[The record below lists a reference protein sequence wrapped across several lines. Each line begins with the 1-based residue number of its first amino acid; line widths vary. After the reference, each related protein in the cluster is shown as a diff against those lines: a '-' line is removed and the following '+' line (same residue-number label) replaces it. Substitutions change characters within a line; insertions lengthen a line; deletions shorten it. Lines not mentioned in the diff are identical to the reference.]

1 MNFNRSLSLTLVASA
16 LLAVYGCGKEEP
28 KKAEAPAPAA
38 APAMPTVTVKI
49 GHVAPTT
56 GPQAHLGK
64 DNENGARLA
73 IDDANGK
80 NIVIDGKKVTFE
92 LDAQDDQAD
101 PKQGTTVAQK
111 LVDDK
116 VAGVVG
122 HLNSGTSI
130 PASKIYSDAG
140 IPQISPSATNPKL
153 TLQGFKTTF
162 RVMANDVQQGSVI
175 GKAAVETLGAKK
187 IAIIDDKTAYG
198 AGLADETE
206 KAAKAAGATIVAR
219 EYTNDKATDF
229 KAILTKIKAKN
240 PDVIMY
246 GGMDAQGGPMAKQI
260 KELGIKAKFISGDG
274 VCSSE
279 WPKLAGGAAE
289 GQYCTQAGLPP
300 EKMPNAKDFVTRF
313 TAKYGQIQVYAPYS
327 YDAANTLI
335 EAMQKAN
342 STDPAKYLAE
352 LAKIS
357 YNGITAKIEFDE
369 HGDTKNG
376 AITLYTV
383 KDGKLVPMAMNVA
396 GKTEKLDA
404 APAAAAAAAAPAAAP
419 AMAPAAAASTMDK
432 MKSAIENPK
441 PVAPDTAKAMKEKGQ

>member
-1 MNFNRSLSLTLVASA
+1 
-16 LLAVYGCGKEEP
+16 
-28 KKAEAPAPAA
+28 
-38 APAMPTVTVKI
+38 MPEVTVKI

-64 DNENGARLA
+64 DNENGARMA
-73 IDDANGK
+73 IDDANGL
-80 NIVIDGKKVTFE
+80 NIVIDGKKIKFE

-101 PKQGTTVAQK
+101 PKQGTIVAQK

-130 PASKIYSDAG
+130 PASKIYNDAG
-140 IPQISPSATNPKL
+140 LPMISPSATNPKL
-153 TLQGFKTTF
+153 TLQGFKNVF

-175 GKAAVETLGAKK
+175 GKAAVETLGGKK

-206 KAAKAAGATIVAR
+206 KAAKAAGATVVAR

-246 GGMDAQGGPMAKQI
+246 GGMDAQGGPMVKQM
-260 KELGIKAKFISGDG
+260 KELGIKAKYIAGDG
-274 VCSSE
+274 VCSAE

-300 EKMPNAKDFVTRF
+300 DRMPRAKDFVTRF
-313 TAKYGQIQVYAPYS
+313 TAKYGPIQVYAPYS
-327 YDAANTLI
+327 YDATNTLI
-335 EAMQKAN
+335 WAMEKAG
-342 STDPAKYLAE
+342 STDPAKYLPA
-352 LAKIS
+352 LATLS
-357 YNGITAKIEFDE
+357 HDGITAAIAFDE

-383 KDGKLVPMAMNVA
+383 KDGKLEPMAINVA
-396 GKTEKLDA
+396 GKTEKVEA
-404 APAAAAAAAAPAAAP
+404 APAAAPAAAAAP
-419 AMAPAAAASTMDK
+419 AMAPAPRLHRPWLRRRMR
-432 MKSAIENPK
+432 
-441 PVAPDTAKAMKEKGQ
+441 

>member
-1 MNFNRSLSLTLVASA
+1 
-16 LLAVYGCGKEEP
+16 
-28 KKAEAPAPAA
+28 
-38 APAMPTVTVKI
+38 
-49 GHVAPTT
+49 
-56 GPQAHLGK
+56 LGK

-73 IDDANGK
+73 IEDANAKGV
-80 NIVIDGKKVTFE
+80 VIDGKKVKFDLVAE
-92 LDAQDDQAD
+92 DDQAD

-111 LVDDK
+111 LVDAK

-175 GKAAVETLGAKK
+175 GKAAVETLGGKK

-206 KAAKAAGATIVAR
+206 KAAKAAGATVVAR

-229 KAILTKIKAKN
+229 KAILTKIKAKS

-246 GGMDAQGGPMAKQI
+246 GGMDAQGGPMVKQM
-260 KELGIKAKFISGDG
+260 KELGIKAKYIAGDG
-274 VCSSE
+274 VCSAE

-300 EKMPNAKDFVTRF
+300 DKMPNAKDFVTRF
-313 TAKYGQIQVYAPYS
+313 TAKYGPIQVYAPYS
-327 YDAANTLI
+327 YDAAMTLI
-335 EAMQKAN
+335 EAMKKAN
-342 STDPAKYLAE
+342 SPDPAKYLPE

-376 AITLYTV
+376 AITLYQV
-383 KDGKLVPMAMNVA
+383 KDGKLMPMAVNVA
-396 GKTEKLDA
+396 GKTEKIE
-404 APAAAAAAAAPAAAP
+404 AAAGPAAAP
-419 AMAPAAAASTMDK
+419 EAKKDE
-432 MKSAIENPK
+432 MKKDE
-441 PVAPDTAKAMKEKGQ
+441 MKKDDMKKDEKKK

>member
-1 MNFNRSLSLTLVASA
+1 MILNRSFGLSLVAAA
-16 LLAVYGCGKEEP
+16 LLAAYGCGKEEP
-28 KKAEAPAPAA
+28 KQAATTAPAA
-38 APAMPTVTVKI
+38 APAAPEMTVKI
-49 GHVAPTT
+49 GHVGPTT

-80 NIVIDGKKVTFE
+80 NIVIGGKKVKFE

-101 PKQGTTVAQK
+101 PKQGTIVAQK

-140 IPQISPSATNPKL
+140 IPQVSPSATKPKL
-153 TLQGFKTTF
+153 TLQGFTPTF

-175 GKAAVETLGAKK
+175 GKEAVTTLGGKK

-206 KAAKAAGATIVAR
+206 KAVKAAGGTVVTR

-229 KAILTKIKAKN
+229 KAILTKIKARN
-240 PDVIMY
+240 PDIIMY
-246 GGMDAQGGPMAKQI
+246 GGMDAQGGPMVKQM
-260 KELGIKAKFISGDG
+260 KELGIKAKYIAGDG
-274 VCSSE
+274 VCSAE

-289 GQYCTQAGLPP
+289 GQYCTQVGIPA
-300 EKMPNAKDFVTRF
+300 EKIANAKDFVTRF
-313 TAKYGQIQVYAPYS
+313 TGKYGPIQVYAPYS
-327 YDAANTLI
+327 YDAAMTLI
-335 EAMQKAN
+335 AAMQKAN
-342 STDPAKYLAE
+342 STDPAKYLPE

-376 AITLYTV
+376 AITLYQV
-383 KDGKLVPMAMNVA
+383 KDGKLMPMAVNVG
-396 GKTEKLDA
+396 GKTEKV
-404 APAAAAAAAAPAAAP
+404 AAAAAAPAAAP
-419 AMAPAAAASTMDK
+419 APAEPMKMDEM
-432 MKSAIENPK
+432 MKGE
-441 PVAPDTAKAMKEKGQ
+441 MKKGEMMKDEKKK

>member
-1 MNFNRSLSLTLVASA
+1 MRFNHPLGLTLVASA
-16 LLAVYGCGKEEP
+16 LLGVYGCSKEEP
-28 KKAEAPAPAA
+28 KKAEAPTPAVAA
-38 APAMPTVTVKI
+38 APAMPEVIVKI

-80 NIVIDGKKVTFE
+80 NIVIDGKKVKFE

-101 PKQGTTVAQK
+101 PKQGTIVAQK

-140 IPQISPSATNPKL
+140 IPQVSPSATNPKL

-246 GGMDAQGGPMAKQI
+246 GGMDAQGGPMVKQI
-260 KELGIKAKFISGDG
+260 KELGIKAKFIAGDG

-300 EKMPNAKDFVTRF
+300 EKMANAQDFVTRF
-313 TAKYGQIQVYAPYS
+313 TAKYGPIQVYAPYS

-335 EAMQKAN
+335 EAMKKAN
-342 STDPAKYLAE
+342 STDPAKYLPE

-357 YNGITAKIEFDE
+357 YDGITAKIEFDE

-376 AITLYTV
+376 AITLYQV

-396 GKTEKLDA
+396 GKTEKLDM
-404 APAAAAAAAAPAAAP
+404 AAAP
-419 AMAPAAAASTMDK
+419 AMAPAAAPAPAMAPAPAEPPSTMDK
-432 MKSAIENPK
+432 MKSAVQNPK
-441 PVAPDTAKAMKEKGQ
+441 PVAPTPRKR